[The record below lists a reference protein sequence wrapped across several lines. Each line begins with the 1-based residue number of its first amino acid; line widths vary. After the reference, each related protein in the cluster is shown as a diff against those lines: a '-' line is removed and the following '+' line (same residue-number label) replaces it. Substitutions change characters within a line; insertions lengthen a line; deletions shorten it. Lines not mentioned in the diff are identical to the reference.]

1 MKIKFI
7 NNKFNYNKKLKIITG
22 ALFLSITLTGCQNN
36 KVNEFGDLLINN
48 PIGECTPDEI
58 VEPIYEETEKEDKYL
73 VIDKIDYN
81 MFFEILKILDDT
93 NSTATLILDDNANEY
108 IINSILDNGHN
119 ISSSFI
125 ESKDIINPK
134 SYNTEELRDEI
145 VEYSRIYNMHS
156 LENKVLKKSLN

>member
-1 MKIKFI
+1 
-7 NNKFNYNKKLKIITG
+7 
-22 ALFLSITLTGCQNN
+22 
-36 KVNEFGDLLINN
+36 
-48 PIGECTPDEI
+48 
-58 VEPIYEETEKEDKYL
+58 
-73 VIDKIDYN
+73 

-93 NSTATLILDDNANEY
+93 NSTATFILDDNANEY

-125 ESKDIINPK
+125 ENDDVINPK